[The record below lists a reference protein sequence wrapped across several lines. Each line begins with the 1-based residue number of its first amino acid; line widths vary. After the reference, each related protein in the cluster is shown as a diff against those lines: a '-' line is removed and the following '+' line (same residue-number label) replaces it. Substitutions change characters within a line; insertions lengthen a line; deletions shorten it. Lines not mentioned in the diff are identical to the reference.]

1 MNKGIRCNIRSQ
13 WELDTWQVRGHQ
25 VDPYILPNQFGR
37 EGKREKDET
46 EREREKESL
55 E

>member
-25 VDPYILPNQFGR
+25 VDPYLLPYQFGR
-37 EGKREKDET
+37 EGKREKDEM